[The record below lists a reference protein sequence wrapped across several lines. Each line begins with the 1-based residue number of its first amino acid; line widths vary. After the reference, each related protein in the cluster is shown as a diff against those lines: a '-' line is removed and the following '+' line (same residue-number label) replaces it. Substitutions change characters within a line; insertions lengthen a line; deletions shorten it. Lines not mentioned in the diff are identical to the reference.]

1 MAGFIVAIISG
12 ALMSLQGVLNTNVT
26 KASSIWVAAGFVQ
39 LTALATCIIMWLFN
53 GRPDISGIFQVENKI
68 SLLGG
73 VIGAFIT
80 FTVVKSVSSLGVAKA
95 EVTIVVAQVIVA
107 YIIELMGLFGS
118 KKADFSWLKLLA
130 LIIAKC
136 EARAKSKG
144 NLRQYIISQGKVE
157 AKCEAQAQS
166 MPPLHFPPHPK

>member
-39 LTALATCIIMWLFN
+39 FTALATCIIMWLFN
-53 GRPDISGIFQVENKI
+53 GRPEISGIFQVENKI

-80 FTVVKSVSSLGVAKA
+80 FTVVKSVSDLGVAKA

-107 YIIELMGLFGS
+107 YIIELGS

-130 LIIAKC
+130 LIIAM
-136 EARAKSKG
+136 G
-144 NLRQYIISQGKVE
+144 GVFMFYNTGKN
-157 AKCEAQAQS
+157 
-166 MPPLHFPPHPK
+166 